1 MTLVGGV
8 MLATSGFV
16 ELSGPGTYNPQTRAK
31 MQRLGSQSYSI
42 RFKNPATGDTTQW
55 WDLQALDTVSNVF
68 SLIGLQMDLNNSLP
82 KEDRKILSANFVLSV
97 AETARQVGFAQF
109 TKDMY
114 KSMGEIFNLVS
125 ELQDKSFVPTEGQV
139 DPFSGYVQRRL
150 AGFMPAIFNNT
161 RKGSDS
167 YQRAIEKSE
176 LPQPFAFAHE
186 LAQRFAAKIPGLSDQ
201 LPPILHPLTGE
212 PAAIEQAWGVNY
224 LPQDQPWLKG
234 AVNAWSPLAFTP
246 TKEGSKDPVDIE
258 LGRLSGR
265 GTAFQI
271 WGPNELG
278 DAKLPYEPD
287 PAQQVGRDHQPIH
300 SAPGR
305 GSTLHQGLSAM
316 VAPGS
321 SYWQLE
327 TPRGQQG
334 HPERPGHPHQRRD
347 QLLQA
352 FHQG

>member
-1 MTLVGGV
+1 
-8 MLATSGFV
+8 
-16 ELSGPGTYNPQTRAK
+16 
-31 MQRLGSQSYSI
+31 
-42 RFKNPATGDTTQW
+42 
-55 WDLQALDTVSNVF
+55 LQALDTVSNVF
-68 SLIGLQMDLNNSLP
+68 SLIGLQMSLNNSLP
-82 KEDRKILSANFVLSV
+82 KEDREVLASNFVLSV

-212 PAAIEQAWGVNY
+212 PVAIEQAWGVNY

-234 AVNAWSPLAFTP
+234 AVNAMSPLAFTP
-246 TKEGSKDPVDIE
+246 TKEGSKDPVDLE

-278 DAKLPYEPD
+278 IPNFRMNQTQLNKLAVITSQFIP
-287 PAQQVGRDHQPIH
+287 
-300 SAPGR
+300 PGR

-321 SYWQLE
+321 SYWQLPPPE
-327 TPRGQQG
+327 ASKATQSARVIRINKEINYYKPFIKAEFLASEPELARMIEENKAEQTQATFDATYGMQSSWSPTPR
-334 HPERPGHPHQRRD
+334 
-347 QLLQA
+347 
-352 FHQG
+352 